1 MKVLVVGGGGR
12 EHALVWKIKQS
23 KRVSK
28 VYCAPGNAG
37 ISQIAECVD
46 IAVSGACGIDNLL
59 KFALDREIDL
69 TVVGP
74 EVPLTLGIV
83 DRFEENNLRCFG
95 PKKNAAEIEGSKV
108 FSKYLMKKY
117 GIPTAK
123 YEEFSNSKDAK
134 IYVKNAEYPIVIK
147 ADGLA
152 AGKGV
157 IIAQNLSQAECAIE
171 TIMEEKAF
179 NKAGD
184 KIIIEE
190 FLKGHEVSILA
201 FTDGKTVVPMVSS
214 MDHKRALDN
223 DLGLNT
229 GGMGAISPN
238 PYYSDE
244 IEKNCMKN
252 IFIPT
257 IEAMKNEGRLFKGII
272 YFGVMLTDNGPKVL
286 EYNCRF
292 GDPETQVVLP
302 RLKTDLVDIIDA
314 VIDGRLNDI
323 SIEWSQMSASCV
335 ILASGGYPGK
345 FKKGIKINGLDKIP
359 DDVLAF
365 HSGTNIN
372 EGNIF
377 TDGGRVLGITSLG
390 NDVCEASNRVYDV
403 LDNINFEGMHYRR
416 DIGRCR

>member
-12 EHALVWKIKQS
+12 EHALVWKIRQS
-23 KRVSK
+23 KRVK
-28 VYCAPGNAG
+28 EVYCAPGNAG
-37 ISQIAECVD
+37 ISKAAECVD
-46 IAVSGACGIDNLL
+46 IAVSDIDGLL
-59 KFALDREIDL
+59 KFALDKEIDL
-69 TVVGP
+69 TIVGP

-95 PKKNAAEIEGSKV
+95 PRKNAAEIEGSKV

-117 GIPTAK
+117 GIPTAE
-123 YEEFSNSKDAK
+123 YEEFSNSKDARA
-134 IYVKNAEYPIVIK
+134 YVKDAAYPIVIK

-157 IIAQNLSQAECAIE
+157 IIAQNLSDAECAIE

-179 NKAGD
+179 SKAGD

-201 FTDGKTVVPMVSS
+201 FTDGKTVAPMVSS
-214 MDHKRALDN
+214 MDHKRVFDN
-223 DLGLNT
+223 DLGPNT

-238 PYYSDE
+238 PYYNDE
-244 IEKNCMKN
+244 VAENCMKN

-257 IEAMKNEGRLFKGII
+257 IEAMESEGRPYKGII
-272 YFGVMLTDNGPKVL
+272 YFGVMLTDNGPKIL

-302 RLKTDLVDIIDA
+302 RLKTDLVDIIEA
-314 VIDGRLNDI
+314 VIDGRLNEI
-323 SIEWSQMSASCV
+323 GIKWSQIAASCV
-335 ILASGGYPGK
+335 IIASGGYPGK
-345 FKKGIKINGLDKIP
+345 FKKGIKIEGLDRVP
-359 DDVLAF
+359 DDVLVF
-365 HSGTNIN
+365 HSGTSAR
-372 EGNIF
+372 EENIF
-377 TDGGRVLGITSLG
+377 TDGGRVLGITSYG
-390 NDVCEASNRVYDV
+390 NNVCEASNRVYDA
-403 LDNINFEGMHYRR
+403 LGNINFEGMHYRR